1 MTISSFLR
9 DLSYNAIEQL
19 GPDSLP
25 HLPNLKSLLLN
36 NNRLVANMY
45 PYYKEALLLN
55 NNRLVAK
62 IYSYKSKESSSPLQE
77 QVFLPKF
84 WVSSLCLRQ
93 NLKYFLPNWIS
104 QINEQI
110 LSSFLVNLAMS
121 SNWMRYVIWYNSK
134 LSPLYLS
141 RDDETCNF

>member
-62 IYSYKSKESSSPLQE
+62 MYSYQKKAL
-77 QVFLPKF
+77 L
-84 WVSSLCLRQ
+84 L
-93 NLKYFLPNWIS
+93 
-104 QINEQI
+104 
-110 LSSFLVNLAMS
+110 
-121 SNWMRYVIWYNSK
+121 
-134 LSPLYLS
+134 
-141 RDDETCNF
+141 